1 MYIYT
6 FSITWYIKVG
16 KIQLSIIWT
25 EYKWDWYKFHDP
37 DKLKFTVNPNTI
49 RPTLPEDVPA
59 LKTLI
64 DALGLFPGEM
74 LDDMMADYF
83 TNPDSRDCWLTD
95 DEDGPVG
102 IAYYAPER
110 LTEGTWNLY
119 LIAIQA
125 NRQGQGRGAAM
136 MRYVEQALRE
146 GGERLLLVE
155 TSGLPS
161 YEYQR
166 AFYRRCGYTEEARIR
181 DFYQAGE
188 DKVVFWKTL

>member
-1 MYIYT
+1 MT
-6 FSITWYIKVG
+6 
-16 KIQLSIIWT
+16 
-25 EYKWDWYKFHDP
+25 HDS
-37 DKLKFTVNPNTI
+37 NPQYLGPTDAPAPAQHPVEPTSI

-95 DEDGPVG
+95 DESGPVG
-102 IAYYAPER
+102 VAYYAPER

-125 NRQGQGRGAAM
+125 DQQGKGRGAAM

-146 GGERLLLVE
+146 RGERLLLVE

-188 DKVVFWKTL
+188 DKIVFWKTL

>member
-1 MYIYT
+1 MQNN
-6 FSITWYIKVG
+6 ITEN
-16 KIQLSIIWT
+16 Q
-25 EYKWDWYKFHDP
+25 EPDP
-37 DKLKFTVNPNTI
+37 RPINAATI
-49 RPTLPEDVPA
+49 RPVTSGDVPA
-59 LKTLI
+59 LKALI

-83 TNPDSRDCWLTD
+83 TNPDSSDCWLID
-95 DEDGPVG
+95 DENGPVG
-102 IAYYAPER
+102 VAYYAPER

-119 LIAIQA
+119 LIAVQA
-125 NRQGQGRGAAM
+125 DQQGKGRGAAM

-146 GGERLLLVE
+146 RGERLLLVE

>member
-1 MYIYT
+1 M
-6 FSITWYIKVG
+6 ITG
-16 KIQLSIIWT
+16 QT
-25 EYKWDWYKFHDP
+25 EHQQQAQQS
-37 DKLKFTVNPNTI
+37 TI
-49 RPTLPEDVPA
+49 RPATPDDLPA
-59 LKTLI
+59 LKTLM
-64 DALGLFPGEM
+64 DAVGLFPSDM

-83 TNPDSRDCWLTD
+83 NDPDSNHFWLTD
-95 DEDGPVG
+95 DDGGLVG

-110 LTEGTWNLY
+110 LTDGTWNLY
-119 LIAIQA
+119 LIAIHPD
-125 NRQGQGRGAAM
+125 RQGQGRGAAM

-146 GGERLLLVE
+146 WGERLLLVE

>member
-1 MYIYT
+1 MT
-6 FSITWYIKVG
+6 
-16 KIQLSIIWT
+16 
-25 EYKWDWYKFHDP
+25 HDSNLHHP
-37 DKLKFTVNPNTI
+37 SPTVVPAPTQHPVNPNTI

-83 TNPDSRDCWLTD
+83 SQPDSNHFWLTD
-95 DEDGPVG
+95 HDENGPVG
-102 IAYYAPER
+102 VVYYAPER

-125 NRQGQGRGAAM
+125 DQQGKGRGAAM

-188 DKVVFWKTL
+188 DKIVFWKTL

>member
-1 MYIYT
+1 MKPT
-6 FSITWYIKVG
+6 
-16 KIQLSIIWT
+16 
-25 EYKWDWYKFHDP
+25 
-37 DKLKFTVNPNTI
+37 TI
-49 RPTLPEDVPA
+49 RPVTPDDVPV
-59 LKTLI
+59 LKDLI

-74 LDDMMADYF
+74 LDGMMADYF
-83 TNPDSRDCWLTD
+83 TNPDSSDRWLTD
-95 DEDGPVG
+95 DENGPVG
-102 IAYYAPER
+102 VAYYAPER

-125 NRQGQGRGAAM
+125 DLQGKGRGAAM

-146 GGERLLLVE
+146 RGERLLLVE

-166 AFYRRCGYTEEARIR
+166 TFYRRCGYTEEARIR